1 MILALDAIQVILVYV
16 VTGHNVIVEA
26 TKASGEVMVTQMRDM
41 AAASWDLERS
51 KIEVQLKLF
60 AEQMAYQ
67 RKKDRRLY
75 ENAVIAN
82 ENAHLAIQKQGEVV
96 SCLSQLSSVLSLGLK
111 VSSNDDKRGAPH
123 AVPTVGASTE
133 ALTNTGNGTAC
144 PSTSYPSPTGI
155 CRNLE

>member
-26 TKASGEVMVTQMRDM
+26 TKASGEIMATQMHDM
-41 AAASWDLERS
+41 AAASRDLERS

-67 RKKDRRLY
+67 RENDRCLY

-82 ENAHLAIQKQGEVV
+82 KNAPPCNPETRRSGELLITTLKCYKFGVE
-96 SCLSQLSSVLSLGLK
+96 SVIK
-111 VSSNDDKRGAPH
+111 
-123 AVPTVGASTE
+123 
-133 ALTNTGNGTAC
+133 
-144 PSTSYPSPTGI
+144 
-155 CRNLE
+155 